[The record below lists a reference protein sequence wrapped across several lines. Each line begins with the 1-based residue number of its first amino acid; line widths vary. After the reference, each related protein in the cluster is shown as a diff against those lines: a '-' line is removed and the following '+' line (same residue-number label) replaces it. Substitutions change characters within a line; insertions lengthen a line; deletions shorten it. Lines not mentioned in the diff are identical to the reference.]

1 MYEILERKTANH
13 GEKNPSTS
21 QLFHVPILEDV
32 KSFIKWI
39 HIYQVSYIIS
49 KGFLQRGEKIAMI
62 FIYQLS

>member
-32 KSFIKWI
+32 KSFI
-39 HIYQVSYIIS
+39 
-49 KGFLQRGEKIAMI
+49 
-62 FIYQLS
+62 